1 MPKII
6 CFFQIYI
13 QIIIFSL
20 FVLTYPVQ
28 ANDSQFRVWL
38 EVLIEEAKT
47 KGIESN
53 LLQVALGDV
62 KLRPR
67 VIELDRS
74 QAEFQKPFWQYLDT
88 RVSTARIL
96 KGKHLL
102 SENRQ
107 LLSNIEHKYG
117 VPGRFLVAFWGLETN
132 YGSYMGS
139 FPVIESLVTLAFDDR
154 RSSFF
159 RSELF
164 YALEIL
170 QSQSLSVD
178 EMKGSWAGA
187 MGHTQ
192 FMPSTFAA
200 YGQDGDS
207 NGVVNLWQSLPDVFA
222 SSANYLD
229 QLGWDSGYTWG
240 REVLLPPG
248 FDYSMI
254 GIKKVKKIALWK
266 SIGVKSIEG
275 RVLPITNIAAS
286 IVLPIGFR
294 GPAFM
299 VYKNFRIIMS
309 WNKSIAYALSVGHLA
324 DRLIGLPPLKSKRN
338 RIDILNA
345 DEITK
350 LQIYLNA
357 SGFPSGIPDG
367 KIGSLTKSAVMQ
379 YQFSRGMVVDGYPD
393 KAFFKKIFD
402 N

>member
-1 MPKII
+1 M
-6 CFFQIYI
+6 
-13 QIIIFSL
+13 
-20 FVLTYPVQ
+20 
-28 ANDSQFRVWL
+28 
-38 EVLIEEAKT
+38 
-47 KGIESN
+47 
-53 LLQVALGDV
+53 
-62 KLRPR
+62 
-67 VIELDRS
+67 LD
-74 QAEFQKPFWQYLDT
+74 K
-88 RVSTARIL
+88 
-96 KGKHLL
+96 
-102 SENRQ
+102 
-107 LLSNIEHKYG
+107 IEHEYG

-132 YGSYMGS
+132 YGSYMGP

-192 FMPSTFAA
+192 FMPSTFAV

-207 NGVVNLWQSLPDVFA
+207 NGVVDLWQSLPDVFA

-240 REVLLPPG
+240 REVLLPKG

-266 SIGVKSIEG
+266 SIGVKTIEG
-275 RVLPITNIAAS
+275 KALPTTNIAAS

-324 DRLIGLPPLKSKRN
+324 DRLIGLAPLKSKRN
-338 RIDILNA
+338 RIDILNV
-345 DEITK
+345 DEIAK
-350 LQIYLNA
+350 LQTYLNT
-357 SGFPSGIPDG
+357 SGFPSGTPDG

-379 YQFSRGMVVDGYPD
+379 YQLSRGMIVDGYPD

-402 N
+402 D